1 MPVAMMVMMVVV
13 AMMPA
18 VPPMMMVVVAM
29 VPPMNFR
36 RRQPGVL
43 LNRGG
48 RAGIAQRQRI
58 GAFDWR
64 SERKQCANGRKPQ
77 NFRELHK
84 SSPWIGYHVCVEL
97 LAATLHAIWRPRLE

>member
-1 MPVAMMVMMVVV
+1 MAMMVMMVVV

-18 VPPMMMVVVAM
+18 VPPIMMVVAM

-48 RAGIAQRQRI
+48 ATGIAERQRI

-77 NFRELHK
+77 NFRELHNPLLG
-84 SSPWIGYHVCVEL
+84 SGTTSASNCSPQRCTQSGARDL
-97 LAATLHAIWRPRLE
+97 NSR

>member
-1 MPVAMMVMMVVV
+1 MAMMVVM

-18 VPPMMMVVVAM
+18 VPPMMMVVAM

-43 LNRGG
+43 LNRRGG
-48 RAGIAQRQRI
+48 AGIAERQRI

-64 SERKQCANGRKPQ
+64 GERKQRANGSKSQ

-84 SSPWIGYHVCVEL
+84 SSPWIGCHVCVES
-97 LAATLHAIWRPRLE
+97 LAATLHTIWGSRLE